1 MKKPRPP
8 APVVFPGTPMIPGP
22 APSPR
27 PRGPKPK
34 PKPSPAP
41 VVFPGTPVIGL
52 TSGPP
57 APRPRPKV
65 RNRKPKPK
73 VKPRTAGLMPCVA
86 VAVARVLGLRA
97 DQVLPYCQPGGDLIS
112 DVLEALAG
120 DGLAGEFWPADPDE
134 GLPGM
139 VIGLTM
145 PEGTHAA
152 VTAGD
157 GLMWSWGL
165 AMPVVGSV
173 DEAWWALPAE
183 EVIMQTQKSDPLAF
197 GRVYGKVMADRAAGI
212 PPAGQK
218 PLAVQLGLVP
228 DEEAAAE
235 VAEAVKGENDA

>member
-1 MKKPRPP
+1 M
-8 APVVFPGTPMIPGP
+8 VPGP
-22 APSPR
+22 APR
-27 PRGPKPK
+27 PKGRGGGPKPK
-34 PKPSPAP
+34 PKPGP
-41 VVFPGTPVIGL
+41 VVFPGTPVVGL
-52 TSGPP
+52 TVGPP

-65 RNRKPKPK
+65 RHRKPKPK

-112 DVLEALAG
+112 DVLEALAA
-120 DGLAGEFWPADPDE
+120 DGLAGEFWAAEPE
-134 GLPGM
+134 TGLPGI

-165 AMPVVGSV
+165 AMPVRGIV
-173 DEAWWALPAE
+173 DEAWWALPAME
-183 EVIMQTQKSDPLAF
+183 EDVMQSQKSDPLAF
-197 GRVYGKVMADRAAGI
+197 GRVYGRVMADREAGV
-212 PPAGQK
+212 PPPGQK

-228 DEEAAAE
+228 DQDAADQ
-235 VAEAVKGENDA
+235 VAEAVKGETDA